1 MEEGVCELPG
11 KEIDVETPCGV
22 FKGIEYPKN
31 ICAVSIMRS
40 GSSLWLLFIF
50 LGDSLLQAFTDLY
63 PDAPIGK
70 VLIQR
75 DESSPTKE
83 ARVEVIGVFDL
94 VLLQQASEGYFEHVR
109 FHLRSDACNGRQHLL
124 QIP

>member
-1 MEEGVCELPG
+1 MVEEGVCELPG

-40 GSSLWLLFIF
+40 GSSSWFLVYF
-50 LGDSLLQAFTDLY
+50 LGDSLLQAFIDLF

-75 DESSPTKE
+75 NESSPMKE
-83 ARVEVIGVFDL
+83 ARVRL
-94 VLLQQASEGYFEHVR
+94 
-109 FHLRSDACNGRQHLL
+109 
-124 QIP
+124 